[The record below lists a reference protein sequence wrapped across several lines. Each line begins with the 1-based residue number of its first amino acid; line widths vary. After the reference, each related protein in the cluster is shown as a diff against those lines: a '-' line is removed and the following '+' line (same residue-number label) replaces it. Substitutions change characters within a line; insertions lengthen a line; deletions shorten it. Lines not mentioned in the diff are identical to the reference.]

1 MNERPPGVSLETNDY
16 SKKSGRRERRADR
29 RYPCLAFCRNELF
42 HAAEQSS
49 ACLGHAGIS
58 RLAARHHGPTALF
71 DIGRLLP

>member
-29 RYPCLAFCRNELF
+29 RSSRSAFPAELF
-42 HAAEQSS
+42 HAAEESS
-49 ACLGHAGIS
+49 ACLGYAGIR